1 VADSEDRNDVEDL
14 LWKELG
20 KDRVAMLGV
29 RSGEPAHFKAMTPYG
44 DRDTGRIW
52 FFTKRDNDLVT
63 AARGAGT
70 EALLVYQATDGKFQ
84 ASLIGKLVEDFN
96 EEKRD
101 KYWTAPA
108 AAYFPGGKDDPELTM
123 LRLDLSDAEI
133 WHSEAGPVRFAY
145 EVAKANLTK
154 TVPDMG
160 SKTEV
165 KF

>member
-1 VADSEDRNDVEDL
+1 MDPVELRQRNAMATGSRLPTGQRVDGPAPVADL
-14 LWKELG
+14 LQ
-20 KDRVAMLGV
+20 RVRAMPLPEEIVTDYQVTRLSLKGHPMQFLRPV
-29 RSGEPAHFKAMTPYG
+29 FDRSGGREKVSVMRAAMA
-44 DRDTGRIW
+44 R
-52 FFTKRDNDLVT
+52 TKISVLITDED
-63 AARGAGT
+63 AR
-70 EALLVYQATDGKFQ
+70 KP
-84 ASLIGKLVEDFN
+84 
-96 EEKRD
+96 
-101 KYWTAPA
+101 PA